1 MRKRSTLFAIF
12 LDGKVDV
19 EGHYLLTVSNE
30 RLLKQRMTGL
40 YHVEQRLTGNM
51 RFGCPCVA
59 GKLSFR
65 PYEVDMLQQSKRDE
79 HLLPVRTDSGG
90 YLFQYAYHLLALVVL
105 ELTDAVIG
113 LYHLS
118 GLDKHRLT
126 RCRLVVNDARYAAL
140 QSWGNRYNQTTVA
153 HRGGNVFLNKSFRL
167 C

>member
-1 MRKRSTLFAIF
+1 MRT
-12 LDGKVDV
+12 
-19 EGHYLLTVSNE
+19 Y
-30 RLLKQRMTGL
+30 
-40 YHVEQRLTGNM
+40 
-51 RFGCPCVA
+51 
-59 GKLSFR
+59 
-65 PYEVDMLQQSKRDE
+65 
-79 HLLPVRTDSGG
+79 SGG

-105 ELTDAVIG
+105 EFTDAVIG